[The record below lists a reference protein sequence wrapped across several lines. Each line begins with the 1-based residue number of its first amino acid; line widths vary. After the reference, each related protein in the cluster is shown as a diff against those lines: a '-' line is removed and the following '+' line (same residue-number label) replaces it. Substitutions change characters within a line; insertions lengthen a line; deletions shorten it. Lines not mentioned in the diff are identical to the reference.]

1 MDNPGVV
8 SRAEWLTARK
18 ALLSK
23 EKQAT
28 QQRDALSLERRRLPM
43 VRIDKDYAFDGPTG
57 SVRLLDLF
65 EHQRQLIVSLYVRA
79 ELGRGLP
86 ELLVTRR

>member
-1 MDNPGVV
+1 MDSSTIV
-8 SRAEWLTARK
+8 SRAEWLLARK

-43 VRIDKDYAFDGPTG
+43 VRIDKEYAFDGPRG
-57 SVRLLDLF
+57 PVRLSDLF
-65 EHQRQLIVSLYVRA
+65 EGQAQLIVYHFMFEPS
-79 ELGRGLP
+79 
-86 ELLVTRR
+86 